1 MISIIS
7 KNKLVGIVLLI
18 LIALFFACKKETPV
32 VITPTDP
39 CAQNY
44 ELYSKPYVN
53 LFKGKYNK
61 CPIASAETFYPD
73 KYSYYTIGSNPKN
86 KYEICYLREENEST
100 LWYSDLYKYNFC
112 TNKTSLIA
120 KQIQPSSD
128 WSSLDYILFVNP
140 NDNKTY
146 RVKSNGDSIKLF
158 SNIKTSSLKWS
169 PDGTKIIVNDAI
181 LDYNGNIINKLPS
194 SIVTYQWESDSTL
207 FYDLSSTKKDF
218 EIYHYNLNTKVSKL
232 LHKETLEGVFIDFSH
247 FSAQQLKLYV
257 YMQKKYGYDF
267 IEFNVKTSERK
278 LLGNYTESFSP
289 VIVGSFENKLLAHYV
304 MKDTLTPKSCAI
316 NYRSHIALMNF
327 DGTNE
332 RQVLIPE

>member
-1 MISIIS
+1 MFSILI
-7 KNKLVGIVLLI
+7 KNKYISTALLI
-18 LIALFFACKKETPV
+18 AIAVFFACKKETPIIV
-32 VITPTDP
+32 TPTDP

-44 ELYSKPYVN
+44 ELYSKSYVN

-73 KYSYYTIGSNPKN
+73 KYSYYTIGTNPKN
-86 KYEICYLREENEST
+86 KYEICYLREENDNP
-100 LWYSDLYKYNFC
+100 LWYRDLYKYNFC
-112 TNKTSLIA
+112 TNKTSLIV
-120 KQIQPSSD
+120 KQIQPASN
-128 WSSLDYILFVNP
+128 WSSLDYILFINP

-146 RVKSNGDSIKLF
+146 RVKSNGDSLKIF
-158 SNIKTSSLKWS
+158 SDKSNSGLWS
-169 PDGTKIIVNDAI
+169 PNGTKIIANNAI
-181 LDYNGNIINKLPS
+181 LDYNGNKIEDLPFS
-194 SIVTYQWESDSTL
+194 LTTYQWESDSTL
-207 FYDLSSTKKDF
+207 FYDLGSTKKDF

-247 FSAQQLKLYV
+247 FSTQQFKLYV

-278 LLGNYTESFSP
+278 LLGNYTESFKP
-289 VIVGSFENKLLAHYV
+289 VIVGSFDNKLLAHYV

-316 NYRSHIALMNF
+316 NYRSHIAMMNF